1 MTLAHLL
8 LIYAISISTSV
19 FASDPSVSIGEVTFV
34 GRQTSENV
42 EFFGGVPFAEPP
54 IGNLRLRPPIL
65 TDFTSAQHTVI
76 NVTQFGPS
84 CVQAGIPT
92 ISQVSEDCLGLSI
105 FRPAHLGLDEGKGDG
120 LPVMVWLYGGG
131 FLVGSSSMYD
141 GTPLVNRSVFRNTP
155 TIFVAAN
162 YRLGPLGF
170 PRGDDVGREADAG
183 SRILN
188 LGLQDNIAA
197 LQWVKQHIASF
208 GGDPSKVTVFGESA
222 GARAIEFLLLSGKI
236 QGLARG
242 AIMESTGGIAVISPT
257 SSTANTVWDDFM
269 TALPQCTNT
278 SMTDVECIRHLNTSE
293 LIEGF
298 INGRLFFNSSG
309 TNWFPTL
316 DDDIIPGFPST
327 LKPDHDV
334 LEAVIIGC
342 NQDESTLVTDQSV
355 NSTQLIRD
363 MILESPPSPP
373 NASPSQRKSQLQ
385 RLRHILEE
393 TLALYPNI
401 PSLGSPFNTGNET
414 FGLDPE
420 YKRTA
425 AVATDLEQQAERRF
439 HINHQLIPA
448 GISTFSYVFTDPD
461 AVPVQ
466 EFVTGTPVPGSL
478 GVTHSSEIFYVFG
491 TLAERPEVKQVTPTA
506 AKLSDMMMDY
516 WISFANTLNPNDG
529 KGSTRPNWP
538 EYIGNRQEMMQ
549 LNGHNTTTIKDDF
562 RERQI
567 ALFNRDPAVFA
578 H

>member
-1 MTLAHLL
+1 MTVAHLL

-19 FASDPSVSIGEVTFV
+19 FASDPGVSIGEVTFV

-42 EFFGGVPFAEPP
+42 EFFGEPP

-65 TDFTSAQHTVI
+65 TNFTSAQHTVI
-76 NVTQFGPS
+76 NATQFGPS

-242 AIMESTGGIAVISPT
+242 AVSEPHIDSFMNLLIPDCGYLDHEINGRNSSYISY
-257 SSTANTVWDDFM
+257 VFDREY
-269 TALPQCTNT
+269 Q
-278 SMTDVECIRHLNTSE
+278 CIRHLNTSE
-293 LIEGF
+293 LIESF

-309 TNWFPTL
+309 TNWLPTL

-373 NASPSQRKSQLQ
+373 NASPSQRKAQLQ
-385 RLRHILEE
+385 RLWHILEE

-420 YKRTA
+420 YKRSA
-425 AVATDLEQQAERRF
+425 AQAERRF

>member
-1 MTLAHLL
+1 MTLDGKLQRTL
-8 LIYAISISTSV
+8 NFLESNDNSIFIQKGGPYA
-19 FASDPSVSIGEVTFV
+19 
-34 GRQTSENV
+34 
-42 EFFGGVPFAEPP
+42 GVPFAEPP

-65 TDFTSAQHTVI
+65 TNFTSAQHTVI
-76 NVTQFGPS
+76 NATQFGPS
-84 CVQAGIPT
+84 CVQAGIPVD
-92 ISQVSEDCLGLSI
+92 QVSEDCLSVSI
-105 FRPAHLGLDEGKGDG
+105 FRPAKLGLDESKGDG

-222 GARAIEFLLLSGKI
+222 GARAIEVLLLSGKI

-242 AIMESTGGIAVISPT
+242 AIMESTVGRSHISPT

-269 TALPQCTNT
+269 TALPQCANT
-278 SMTDVECIRHLNTSE
+278 SMTDVQCIRHLNTSE

-298 INGRLFFNSSG
+298 NNGRLFFNTSRP
-309 TNWFPTL
+309 NWLPTL

-327 LKPDHDV
+327 LKPDHGV
-334 LEAVIIGC
+334 LEAVIVGC
-342 NQDESTLVTDQSV
+342 NQDEATLFTDQSV
-355 NSTQLIRD
+355 NSTQAISD
-363 MILESPPSPP
+363 MILGSPPSPP
-373 NASPSQRKSQLQ
+373 NASPSQRKAQLQ
-385 RLRHILEE
+385 ELQYILDE

-401 PSLGSPFNTGNET
+401 SSLGSPFNTGNET

-425 AVATDLEQQAERRF
+425 AAATDMGFHAERRF

-466 EFVTGTPVPGSL
+466 DFVTGAPVPDHWE
-478 GVTHSSEIFYVFG
+478 VT
-491 TLAERPEVKQVTPTA
+491 A
-506 AKLSDMMMDY
+506 
-516 WISFANTLNPNDG
+516 
-529 KGSTRPNWP
+529 
-538 EYIGNRQEMMQ
+538 
-549 LNGHNTTTIKDDF
+549 
-562 RERQI
+562 
-567 ALFNRDPAVFA
+567 
-578 H
+578 